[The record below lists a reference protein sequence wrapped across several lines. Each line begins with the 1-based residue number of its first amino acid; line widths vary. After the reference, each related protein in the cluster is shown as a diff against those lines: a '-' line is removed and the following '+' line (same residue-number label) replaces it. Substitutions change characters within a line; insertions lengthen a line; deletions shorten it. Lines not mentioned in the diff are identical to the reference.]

1 MDKLQAMQLFTRVV
15 DAGSFTAGAEQMG
28 ISRALAS
35 KLIQNLED
43 ALGVRL
49 LNRTT
54 RRISLTDPGKNY
66 YQRVADLLSQLAEAE
81 AEAAELQVE
90 PRGRLRVSV
99 PISFAVDHLAAA
111 FADFQRRFPR
121 VDLELG
127 LNDRLVDIV
136 DEGYDLAI
144 RISRLADSSLVARRI
159 APASLAVVASPAYLA
174 EHGTPV
180 HPDDLARHAILIYT
194 LTAKPEEW
202 TFLRGPESVSVKI
215 HGKLHVNNGDFIAA
229 TAIHGGGIGLLPN
242 FIIHEA
248 LRSGRLVQVMP
259 DWIVPPIGIY
269 AVYPQT
275 RALPA
280 KTRALIDFLVERFG
294 PEPPWENVRIPLT
307 ADAVRKPPVKGR
319 S

>member
-43 ALGVRL
+43 TLGVRL

-66 YQRVADLLSQLAEAE
+66 YQRVSEVLNQLAEAE

-90 PRGRLRVSV
+90 PRGRMRVSA
-99 PISFAVDHLAAA
+99 PISFSVHHLAPAL
-111 FADFQRRFPR
+111 ADFQKRYPR
-121 VDLELG
+121 VELELG
-127 LNDRLVDIV
+127 LNDRLVDLV
-136 DEGYDLAI
+136 DEGFDLAI

-159 APASLAVVASPAYLA
+159 APTSLVTVAAPIYLERA
-174 EHGTPV
+174 GTPQ
-180 HPDDLARHAILIYT
+180 HPQELSAHSALIYT
-194 LTAKPEEW
+194 LSPKPDEW
-202 TFLRGPESVSVKI
+202 TFTRNGENSVVKLS
-215 HGKLHVNNGDFIAA
+215 GKLFVNNGDFIAA
-229 TAIHGGGIGLLPN
+229 AAIDGAGIALLPS
-242 FIIHEA
+242 FIVFDAIKA
-248 LRSGRLVQVMP
+248 GTLVEILA
-259 DWIVPPIGIY
+259 DWAVRDIGIY

-294 PEPPWENVRIPLT
+294 PEPEWEKRCAELRGIRAEPLKT
-307 ADAVRKPPVKGR
+307 K
-319 S
+319 